1 MRPSTGQVYGERYEL
16 ISRIAIGGM
25 GEVWKATDT
34 VIGRTVAIK
43 ILKEEYF
50 GDPGFR
56 ERFRAEA
63 RHAALVNH
71 EGIANVFDYGEEEG
85 NAYLVMEMVPGEALS
100 TILEREKVLAPERV
114 LSIVQQT
121 ALALHQA
128 HQAGLVHRDVKPGN
142 LLITPDGT
150 VKITDFGIARVTDQV
165 PLTATGQ
172 VMGTVQ
178 YLAPEQASGKP
189 ASPSTDIY
197 SLGIVAYEA
206 LSGRRPFR
214 GESQVSIAMA
224 HIKEAP
230 PELPGTIP
238 DAVRALV
245 MSCIAKKPE
254 GRPETAESLAKAARA
269 LERGH
274 VDEGLSYI
282 PAPGAAAGASGA
294 TGASGST
301 GPSNT
306 QPIPVVEEGIPRRV
320 WTIAIAGGVGVIA
333 LVIGAI
339 SLINSQ
345 LGSGAESPPEEP
357 VAIVEE
363 QEDPAEE
370 PVESE
375 SPEVE
380 QPEPVPQPEPEVTTV
395 AVPSSE
401 VIGKTEAQVTE
412 ILSNLNLR
420 IDAIT
425 GNIAPSQDAVG
436 QAYRVNP
443 NGRVAENTLIAVYF
457 YAEIP
462 NPPQPSEMAIDPGEG
477 PYAPGDEVTLSWPAY
492 AQCPSGFPV
501 TNYRLELSRGTLV
514 DEDDAVLGADTTEVV
529 VTLGDPGDFSA
540 SYVVSCS
547 DINTPKSAATT
558 LSIVDPNAPEE
569 GSEEGSED
577 ESSGDS
583 GESGTEE

>member
-1 MRPSTGQVYGERYEL
+1 MRPSTGQIYGSRYEL

-121 ALALHQA
+121 ALALYQA

-142 LLITPDGT
+142 LLITPEGT

-238 DAVRALV
+238 EPVRKLV

-254 GRPETAESLAKAARA
+254 GRPASADALAKAAKA
-269 LERGH
+269 LSLGH
-274 VDEGLSYI
+274 VDEGLAYL
-282 PAPGAAAGASGA
+282 PQPGAASAAGASGGSRSSQ
-294 TGASGST
+294 TGT
-301 GPSNT
+301 GT
-306 QPIPVVEEGIPRRV
+306 QPIPVVDEGIPKKV
-320 WTIAIAGGVGVIA
+320 WAIAIAGGVGVIA

-339 SLINSQ
+339 ALLNAQ
-345 LGSGAESPPEEP
+345 LQPETPPVEPETVIVDETGPEE
-357 VAIVEE
+357 
-363 QEDPAEE
+363 
-370 PVESE
+370 
-375 SPEVE
+375 
-380 QPEPVPQPEPEVTTV
+380 PQPEPTPEPQPEPTPAPEPAPEPEPEITTV
-395 AVPSSE
+395 TVPES
-401 VIGKTEAQVTE
+401 VILGKTEAQVTE
-412 ILSNLNLR
+412 VLQDLGLR
-420 IDAIT
+420 LDAIT
-425 GNIAPSQDAVG
+425 GNIAPSPDAVG

-443 NGRVAENTLIAVYF
+443 KGTVATNTLIAVYF
-457 YAEIP
+457 YAGIP
-462 NPPQPSEMAIDPGEG
+462 NPPAPSAMVATPAEG
-477 PYAPGDEVTLSWPAY
+477 PYAPADAVTLSWPAY

-501 TNYRLELSRGTLV
+501 TEYRLEVVGGTLTDLEGTV
-514 DEDDAVLGADTTEVV
+514 VGPEVTSV
-529 VTLGDPGDFSA
+529 GVTLGDSGSLQA

-547 DINTPKSAATT
+547 GINSPKSTALN
-558 LSIVDPNAPEE
+558 LSITDPDAPTDPDA
-569 GSEEGSED
+569 ED
-577 ESSGDS
+577 G
-583 GESGTEE
+583 